1 MSSAQS
7 STQQRTAKAS
17 GAHASGNPDAPKTA
31 DAPKNTD
38 APVIIAAADGSALG
52 NPGPAG
58 WAWYIDENQWA
69 AGGWPKGTNNQGELQ
84 AVLKLLQA
92 TEAAGAPLKVL
103 CDSQYVINSLT
114 KWRFGWKKR
123 GWKKADGKPVQ
134 NAELMKA
141 LDAALAGRKVEF
153 EWVRGHT
160 GNELNEAADD
170 RARACAQ
177 AYKDGETPDEG
188 PGYSGTPSQSNDE
201 QNNDAGQGN
210 AATQPSTVTQPSAMP
225 ATVDA
230 GQASTDIRELLA
242 AAEADLLDSIDQ
254 DDEPTLRYLLTEDF
268 RGVSAHGALHGI
280 DGLRGQDPI
289 TNLEVITTER
299 VSQDIAYVAYRAQRA
314 STADAVVLSWWR
326 LTGDGRQAGTQ
337 RWQCFFR
344 QETAHIN
351 V

>member
-1 MSSAQS
+1 MSSARKP
-7 STQQRTAKAS
+7 TETA
-17 GAHASGNPDAPKTA
+17 PDTPTI
-31 DAPKNTD
+31 
-38 APVIIAAADGSALG
+38 VAAADGSALG

-58 WAWYIDENQWA
+58 WAWYIDDNQWA
-69 AGGWPKGTNNQGELQ
+69 AGGWPNGTNNQGELQ
-84 AVLKLLQA
+84 AVLELLQA
-92 TEAAGAPLKVL
+92 TENAGAPLKIL

-123 GWKKADGKPVQ
+123 GWKKADGKPVL

-141 LDAALAGRKVEF
+141 LDAALAGRDVEF

-160 GNELNEAADD
+160 GHELNEAADD

-177 AYKDGETPDEG
+177 AYKDGEAPDEG
-188 PGYSGTPSQSNDE
+188 PGFSGAAPAVVAQDGMDGMDGAEGTDGADGLNIGATESQTIREND
-201 QNNDAGQGN
+201 
-210 AATQPSTVTQPSAMP
+210 V
-225 ATVDA
+225 
-230 GQASTDIRELLA
+230 RELLA

-254 DDEPTLRYLLTEDF
+254 DDEPALRYLLTDDF
-268 RGVSAHGALHGI
+268 RGVSANGTLHGI
-280 DGLRGQDPI
+280 DGLRGQEPI
-289 TNLEVITTER
+289 ENLEMITTER
-299 VSQDIAYVAYRAQRA
+299 VSGDVAYVAYRAHRA

-326 LTGDGRQAGTQ
+326 LTGQPGQQ